1 MHLWK
6 NYPQKWLGMDW
17 KDVLLIQKFAI
28 PIKVGGEKRVILV
41 VQTSHTGHQSQ
52 GCMIKSVIL
61 NLSSINLLDLI
72 WIFFAFNVIDYKHN
86 HFL

>member
-28 PIKVGGEKRVILV
+28 PIKVGGGKESYISGADTRLYDKACHIPL
-41 VQTSHTGHQSQ
+41 S
-52 GCMIKSVIL
+52 
-61 NLSSINLLDLI
+61 LSSINLLDPDL
-72 WIFFAFNVIDYKHN
+72 IFFAFNVIDYQHN

>member
-41 VQTSHTGHQSQ
+41 VQTLHTGHQPQDKACHIPLS
-52 GCMIKSVIL
+52 
-61 NLSSINLLDLI
+61 LSSINLLDPDLN
-72 WIFFAFNVIDYKHN
+72 FFCI
-86 HFL
+86 